1 MSKKLFKEQ
10 YDLGKKLEKAM
21 KENAKTDH
29 SGEQKCQQEALKEN
43 TSRLP
48 YFIASFS
55 KMGMCGDQTRPLTI

>member
-29 SGEQKCQQEALKEN
+29 SGEQ
-43 TSRLP
+43 SV
-48 YFIASFS
+48 S
-55 KMGMCGDQTRPLTI
+55 KKP